1 MADAAGSD
9 EPDRLN
15 REALTRVDKSPLE
28 HHRSGTRRID
38 DEGLPVRLP
47 EERTSRDRSQHARCR
62 VDVTAKPR
70 REPFF
75 FVLSLTGLWTNLTAL
90 AVTKRLVPPQRVDT
104 QKVSTS
110 IGEPLTEPYQRA
122 PYGAGAAALS
132 GAVEEAHCRVDVQ
145 IPGPNVFRGNGV
157 DTHAID
163 LGGLRTV
170 RHASD

>member
-1 MADAAGSD
+1 
-9 EPDRLN
+9 
-15 REALTRVDKSPLE
+15 VDKSPLE
-28 HHRSGTRRID
+28 HHRNGTRRID

-47 EERTSRDRSQHARCR
+47 KERTPSDRSQHARCC

-110 IGEPLTEPYQRA
+110 IREH
-122 PYGAGAAALS
+122 LS
-132 GAVEEAHCRVDVQ
+132 ML
-145 IPGPNVFRGNGV
+145 GP
-157 DTHAID
+157 
-163 LGGLRTV
+163 
-170 RHASD
+170 